1 MRLVFGGCIAAFF
14 RFYPMCPSRK
24 MKKNIE
30 SLQKDSKG
38 HRMIFPCGLDLNNQI
53 RCLLQHLLRKKRNIG
68 TIKTNRSAQLNFRL
82 YAPVFAVQIGVHKN
96 F

>member
-1 MRLVFGGCIAAFF
+1 
-14 RFYPMCPSRK
+14 
-24 MKKNIE
+24 MKKLARVPE
-30 SLQKDSKG
+30 EFFGK
-38 HRMIFPCGLDLNNQI
+38 LDLNNQI

>member
-1 MRLVFGGCIAAFF
+1 MGYYIKNGLTRGNEEKYRVAA
-14 RFYPMCPSRK
+14 
-24 MKKNIE
+24 KKAVRVTE
-30 SLQKDSKG
+30 K
-38 HRMIFPCGLDLNNQI
+38 FPAGPDLNNQI

-82 YAPVFAVQIGVHKN
+82 YAPVFAAQIGVHKN

>member
-1 MRLVFGGCIAAFF
+1 
-14 RFYPMCPSRK
+14 

-30 SLQKDSKG
+30 SLQKTVRGTGK
-38 HRMIFPCGLDLNNQI
+38 FPAGLDLNNQI
-53 RCLLQHLLRKKRNIG
+53 RCLLRHLLRKKLNIG